1 MDMNVGAMGMIDQ
14 TSIKNVWA
22 LMFPDSCLRMDA
34 EMQAIEVVDAI
45 PETVIHRSQEAAQ
58 SIRFI
63 TAFDFYN
70 AAIFDG

>member
-1 MDMNVGAMGMIDQ
+1 
-14 TSIKNVWA
+14 
-22 LMFPDSCLRMDA
+22 MFSDSRLRMDA

-63 TAFDFYN
+63 SAFDLCN
-70 AAIFDG
+70 AAVLNDESDRFSEVRGYTDVA